1 MAILIHGTTLHR
13 AERIAATGPD
23 LDFIEPG
30 GGPADEFS
38 FLLDVGGTD
47 VVGSVDE
54 YANRK
59 ARNFPGEGG
68 PAVLV
73 VEVPDA
79 IVELTFDAFLP
90 RSQGLAQFDRD
101 GEALR
106 LLLEAWPGLTKQIVQ
121 VGP

>member
-1 MAILIHGTTLHR
+1 MATLLHGTTLHR

-30 GGPADEFS
+30 GGPADEIS
-38 FLLDVGGTD
+38 FLLDVGRTD
-47 VVGSVDE
+47 VVGSLEE
-54 YANRK
+54 YAIRK
-59 ARNFPGEGG
+59 ASNFPGEGG

-79 IVELTFDAFLP
+79 IVDRTFDAFLP
-90 RSQGLAQFDRD
+90 RGQGLAPFDRD

-106 LLLEAWPGLTKQIVQ
+106 LLLEAWPGLAKKIIQ